1 MQGSEDCLQG
11 DWGGQAC
18 AAWAPRADIAYHT
31 FTSRT
36 RHSDGEAAPQQH
48 TLQSARLAAS
58 WGGTVAVFMVPYT
71 VSLQPRAPQ
80 PSPASDGSTAA
91 APPPPPPLYLQ
102 PDRTCTFDLAAGEV
116 AAKLGWISTAHVGV
130 FKLVVLAVPQSA
142 GGDGTDGPPT
152 RDVIVPTIYVYDA
165 DSGER
170 EEVLELGA
178 LLPEGSRMSRW
189 LAGMNAGVCDRLN
202 ALGETLT
209 MEIGAQRGLQT
220 EAPWAAAHYLP
231 PADPLLVETFHML
244 CDGKL
249 VGVLLSD
256 SGSGQSL
263 VLHQARHMSWQ
274 SQVRLALHTC
284 LLTPAKH
291 FDHTLLLGR
300 NMLQPP
306 RAPVGP
312 EF

>member
-1 MQGSEDCLQG
+1 MQG

-18 AAWAPRADIAYHT
+18 AAWAPRTDIAYHT

-36 RHSDGEAAPQQH
+36 RHSDASAAPQRH
-48 TLQSARLAAS
+48 TLQCARLAAS

-71 VSLQPRAPQ
+71 VSLQPRTP
-80 PSPASDGSTAA
+80 PPRPPADGATAA
-91 APPPPPPLYLQ
+91 TPPPPPPPPPLYLQ

-116 AAKLGWISTAHVGV
+116 AAKLGWIATAHASV
-130 FKLVVLAVPQSA
+130 FKLVVLAVPQATSHGPASA
-142 GGDGTDGPPT
+142 PPS

-189 LAGMNAGVCDRLN
+189 LAGMDAGVCDRLN

-220 EAPWAAAHYLP
+220 GAPWAAVQYLP
-231 PADPLLVETFHML
+231 PADPLFVDTFHML

-249 VGVLLSD
+249 VGVLPSD
-256 SGSGQSL
+256 GGGGQRL
-263 VLHQARHMSWQ
+263 LLHQARHMSWQ
-274 SQVRLALHTC
+274 SQARPPC
-284 LLTPAKH
+284 
-291 FDHTLLLGR
+291 
-300 NMLQPP
+300 P
-306 RAPVGP
+306 RARCAVRGP
-312 EF
+312 TENAITRSFLQSSF